1 LKHDYALDDFRDK
14 RAVFQAFMELDDN
27 DIWGGIKLWKTH
39 RDPILSTLCTMLLRR
54 NLFQIIISN
63 DPLKQQLEKVRSKVS
78 SAYKTLRS
86 DSTYFYSW
94 GTLTNE
100 AYVSD
105 GERINVLTRKGKL
118 MDVAQFSDLPN
129 IKAISK
135 IVKKNYLCWPKNV
148 SLSD

>member
-1 LKHDYALDDFRDK
+1 
-14 RAVFQAFMELDDN
+14 
-27 DIWGGIKLWKTH
+27 
-39 RDPILSTLCTMLLRR
+39 MLLQR
-54 NLFQIIISN
+54 NLFQIVISN
-63 DPLKQQLEKVRSKVS
+63 DPLKQKLEKVRSRVS

-86 DSTYFYSW
+86 DSSYFFSW

-105 GERINVLTRKGKL
+105 ANNINILTRKGKL
-118 MDVAQFSDLPN
+118 IDVANFSDLPN

-148 SLSD
+148 SLSDQAT